1 MTANQ
6 AFTQA
11 FKGEPNFMTPKIIKR
26 GTTKRFHWELS
37 QGRGFN
43 GDAIW
48 GITVLNLDASRS
60 PNDDGLSNMYH
71 SKQDALDAIMELA

>member
-6 AFTQA
+6 AFAQR
-11 FKGEPNFMTPKIIKR
+11 FKGELNFMTPNIIKR

-37 QGRGFN
+37 QGRGFS

-48 GITVLNLDASRS
+48 GVTVLNLDASRAPGIS
-60 PNDDGLSNMYH
+60 GMYH
-71 SKQDALDAIMELA
+71 SKQGALDAIAETLT